1 MVYACVVFE
10 NRDKILLDGSDPV
23 KGKNLED
30 YHDEEEVFALKG
42 IGESDSDAG
51 SYDDSED
58 VDEGDEEDDEE
69 PERTVRTKSSK
80 KTKRRGQD
88 DVPAEEESAA
98 SASDEDVEE
107 RWGKNKFSYYS
118 ATAQEV
124 DSDDEEARELEEAEA
139 LRLQAKAREAITD
152 DDFGLNDSRLF
163 QTPTLDTCVLYPC
176 SLSSCLTQSDWSDSA
191 STQSNPGP
199 STTVPLVTAP
209 RDKKSILCQLELSSP
224 EVLALAR
231 EWGHVAAVMRKLEVA
246 IAKCVLFRCFTFIC
260 RSDGLFPISWR
271 IKANR
276 ADPEPSLSR
285 DGALALPNFSYLC
298 HRSFPLPLRPLYA
311 SPRPHP

>member
-1 MVYACVVFE
+1 MVRRRKPGGGFRNSGNTSQAARRSVQSPEGARNNGIPHDEEDLCEWSNLSNSEVCEMNMLYVCVVFE

-107 RWGKNKFSYYS
+107 RWGKNKFAYYS

-124 DSDDEEARELEEAEA
+124 ESDDEEARELEEAEA

-163 QTPTLDTCVLYPC
+163 QTPTLDTCVLYP
-176 SLSSCLTQSDWSDSA
+176 A
-191 STQSNPGP
+191 
-199 STTVPLVTAP
+199 A
-209 RDKKSILCQLELSSP
+209 CQ
-224 EVLALAR
+224 
-231 EWGHVAAVMRKLEVA
+231 VA
-246 IAKCVLFRCFTFIC
+246 
-260 RSDGLFPISWR
+260 
-271 IKANR
+271 
-276 ADPEPSLSR
+276 
-285 DGALALPNFSYLC
+285 
-298 HRSFPLPLRPLYA
+298 
-311 SPRPHP
+311 